1 MDGEVGPPALDD
13 GPAGLQAPEITC
25 CLATTPRLLG
35 SYNLNLGNVLREW
48 DWGQCGLEK
57 SGNWVFYELS
67 MAPNAQASPPDK
79 LPSGS

>member
-48 DWGQCGLEK
+48 DL
-57 SGNWVFYELS
+57 
-67 MAPNAQASPPDK
+67 
-79 LPSGS
+79 GSVV